1 MSGLSSDADDDE
13 VEPVL
18 HSSDVSLLGSSV
30 KKKKSIAIVIKIALL
45 IKFDKSSI

>member
-18 HSSDVSLLGSSV
+18 HSSDISLLGSSV
-30 KKKKSIAIVIKIALL
+30 KKKKSIAIVIKIALQCTNKNSC
-45 IKFDKSSI
+45 I